1 MARVAT
7 DDRSA
12 RPPMA
17 NPQMTIPQ
25 MDWLTMTNT
34 TSAGPTL
41 RAWIRAHKSK
51 FGRWLFA
58 RTVAKRAPYFGTIK
72 PRFLDL
78 QPRLCRVTMKKR
90 RAVENHIGTV
100 HALAMGNLC
109 ELAAGM
115 CTEVTIPVGMR
126 WIPRGMTIE
135 YLAKAKTDVVAI
147 ARLDKTE
154 WAGAE
159 NIGVPVSVQDAN
171 GKEVVRAVISMY
183 VSPRK

>member
-1 MARVAT
+1 
-7 DDRSA
+7 
-12 RPPMA
+12 
-17 NPQMTIPQ
+17 
-25 MDWLTMTNT
+25 
-34 TSAGPTL
+34 
-41 RAWIRAHKSK
+41 
-51 FGRWLFA
+51 
-58 RTVAKRAPYFGTIK
+58 
-72 PRFLDL
+72 
-78 QPRLCRVTMKKR
+78 MKKR

-135 YLAKAKTDVVAI
+135 YLAKAETDVTAT
-147 ARLDKTE
+147 ARLEKTE

-159 NIGVPVSVQDAN
+159 NISVPVSVHDAG

-183 VSPRK
+183 VSPRKDA

>member
-1 MARVAT
+1 MAT
-7 DDRSA
+7 DVQA
-12 RPPMA
+12 TK
-17 NPQMTIPQ
+17 PQMALPQ
-25 MDWLTMTNT
+25 MDWLTLTDT
-34 TSAGPTL
+34 TGVGPTL
-41 RAWIRAHKSK
+41 RAWIRVHKSS

-58 RTVAKRAPYFGTIK
+58 RTVAKRAPYFGTIR

-78 QPRLCRVTMKKR
+78 QPKLCRVWMKKR

-135 YLAKAKTDVVAI
+135 YLRKAESGVTATS
-147 ARLDKTE
+147 RLNKLE
-154 WAGAE
+154 WATGPQSV
-159 NIGVPVSVQDAN
+159 GVPVSVVDES
-171 GKEVVRAVISMY
+171 GTEVVRAVITMH
-183 VSPRK
+183 VTPRK

>member
-7 DDRSA
+7 D
-12 RPPMA
+12 
-17 NPQMTIPQ
+17 IPQ
-25 MDWLTMTNT
+25 SDWLTRSDT
-34 TSAGPTL
+34 TAMGPTL
-41 RAWIRAHKSK
+41 RAWMRIRGSA
-51 FGRWLFA
+51 FGRWMFA
-58 RTVAKRAPYFGTIK
+58 RTVSRRAPYFGTIK
-72 PRFLDL
+72 PRFLEL
-78 QPRLCRVTMKKR
+78 EPKLCRVGMRKR

-135 YLAKAKTDVVAI
+135 YLAKATTDVMAT

-154 WAGAE
+154 WTGAE
-159 NIGVPVSVQDAN
+159 NVGVPVTVTDTA

-183 VSPRK
+183 VSPRKES

>member
-1 MARVAT
+1 MT
-7 DDRSA
+7 D
-12 RPPMA
+12 
-17 NPQMTIPQ
+17 
-25 MDWLTMTNT
+25 T
-34 TSAGPTL
+34 TTVGPTL
-41 RAWIRAHKSK
+41 RAWIRAHRSS

-58 RTVAKRAPYFGTIK
+58 RMVSKRAPYFGTIR

-78 QPRLCRVTMKKR
+78 QPKLCRVSMRKR
-90 RAVENHIGTV
+90 RSVENHIGTV

-135 YLAKAKTDVVAI
+135 YLAKAETDVTAT

-159 NIGVPVSVQDAN
+159 NVAVPVTVTDLN

-183 VSPRK
+183 VSPRKDG

>member
-1 MARVAT
+1 MRMQRTA
-7 DDRSA
+7 
-12 RPPMA
+12 
-17 NPQMTIPQ
+17 
-25 MDWLTMTNT
+25 
-34 TSAGPTL
+34 
-41 RAWIRAHKSK
+41 

-58 RTVAKRAPYFGTIK
+58 RTVSKRAPYFGTIK

-78 QPRLCRVTMKKR
+78 QPRLCRASMRKR

-135 YLAKAKTDVVAI
+135 YLAKATTDVIAT

-154 WAGAE
+154 WTGAE
-159 NIGVPVSVQDAN
+159 NVAVPVSVTDAN

-183 VSPRK
+183 VSLRKAE

>member
-7 DDRSA
+7 EV
-12 RPPMA
+12 
-17 NPQMTIPQ
+17 PQS
-25 MDWLTMTNT
+25 DWLTRTDT
-34 TSAGPTL
+34 TEAGPTL
-41 RAWIRAHKSK
+41 RAWLRLQRSS
-51 FGRWLFA
+51 FGRWMFA
-58 RTVAKRAPYFGTIK
+58 RTVCRRAPYFGTIK
-72 PRFLDL
+72 PRFIDL
-78 QPRLCRVTMKKR
+78 QAKLCRVYMRKR
-90 RAVENHIGTV
+90 RAVENHIHTV

-135 YLAKAKTDVVAI
+135 YLAKAETDVLAT

-159 NIGVPVSVQDAN
+159 NVAVPVSVTDTN

-183 VSPRK
+183 VSPRKDA